1 MALTVD
7 LEKKTIA
14 LSPGALL
21 GGVARRA
28 GFDRGEGFE
37 RLWIGQ
43 AVHRRVLGEHL
54 ANVPG
59 YAVEKSIR
67 LTYAVDDFTAVLE
80 GRLDG
85 RFEEDGRVVVDEVK
99 SLHFAEDLAKLPGS
113 PRLERFQLQLRWYM
127 QAVAAA
133 EGRPVHGRLVLADIE
148 TGATKLLDVPHE
160 PEKTLDDLVRRTRIL
175 LEAFLEEQALAEA
188 KAAEA
193 ATLVFPH
200 AQFRPGQREMAAAVA
215 RAAAQGEHLLAQA
228 PTGIG
233 KTAAALFPLLVGAL
247 ESHRRL
253 FVLTAKTTQQDIY
266 MKTLAAIDGESF
278 RSVRLRAKERMCA
291 NDVVLCHENHC
302 AYAKDYGAKME
313 ASGLR
318 ERLLESHRHLDPDMI
333 FEEARNEV
341 VCPFEVSLELAEE
354 ADVVIGD
361 YNYVFDPVVAL
372 AGARDPSVLSQS
384 FLLVDEAH
392 NLVERGR
399 GYYSPELSDAALAT
413 LEKRIGVS
421 NAKTAWDAGEAARR
435 LRRLVADAAA
445 GLSDEESEPVDL
457 VTLDEARLDDLR
469 LDFESLLVRHL
480 ADLRAGGERVPDD
493 PVLDLYFTF
502 ARFHDVSKRAQPA
515 EGRPDPAFDVLAARG
530 RSGARLAILC
540 KDPSKLLGETLNA
553 AAATV
558 SMSATLSPPEFYR
571 DLLGLDPDRTT
582 VLRLPSPFPRENR
595 SVFIAPDIDTTYAAR
610 GRGAPR
616 LAALVADVARACPG
630 NVLALFPSYRFLDE
644 VRAHLPALPGRRVL
658 RPSDRS
664 TELERNSVLAAMRD
678 GGAPVLVFAVSG
690 GAFAEGVDYPGEMLQ
705 AVVVVS
711 PALPMVRFEQ
721 ERMRRYFEER
731 FERGFEYAYVI
742 PGMTRVVQSA
752 GRLIR
757 SGTDTGVVVL
767 ACRRFLQE
775 PYSRYLPADWYLD
788 DPSELACIEIGQ
800 ATKEFFA
807 RVKTGELPVRNGDDA
822 SDQRPETGISSSARS
837 RNRGAAFPAAR
848 D

>member
-7 LEKKTIA
+7 LAAKTIT
-14 LSPGALL
+14 LSPGTLL
-21 GGVARRA
+21 GGVSRRA

-43 AVHRRVLGEHL
+43 AVHRRVLGENL

-85 RFEEDGRVVVDEVK
+85 RFEEGGRVVVDEVK

-127 QAVAAA
+127 QAVAVA

-160 PEKTLDDLVRRTRIL
+160 PVKTLDDLVYRTRML
-175 LEAFLEEQALAEA
+175 LEAFLEERALAEA

-200 AQFRPGQREMAAAVA
+200 PRFRPGQREMVSAVA
-215 RAAAQGEHLLAQA
+215 RAAAQGEHLLVEA

-233 KTAAALFPLLVGAL
+233 KTAAALYPLLVGAL
-247 ESHRRL
+247 ARHRRL

-266 MKTLAAIDGESF
+266 ERTLGAIDGESF
-278 RSVRLRAKERMCA
+278 RSVKLRAKERMCA

-302 AYAKDYGAKME
+302 PYAKDYGAKME
-313 ASGLR
+313 ASGLLD
-318 ERLLESHRHLDPDMI
+318 RLLESHRHLDPDTV
-333 FEEARNEV
+333 FEAARNET

-354 ADVVIGD
+354 ADVVLGD

-372 AGARDPSVLSQS
+372 AGARDPSALSDS
-384 FLLVDEAH
+384 ILLVDEAH
-392 NLVERGR
+392 NLVDRGR
-399 GYYSPELSDAALAT
+399 GYYSPELSDASLAE
-413 LEKRIGVS
+413 LEQRIGVS

-435 LRRLVADAAA
+435 LRKLVADAAA
-445 GLSDEESEPVDL
+445 GLSEDEPEPVDL
-457 VTLDEARLDDLR
+457 VALDEARLDDLR

-493 PVLDLYFTF
+493 PVLDLYFSF
-502 ARFHDVSKRAQPA
+502 ARFHDVSKLVPPPGRAMS
-515 EGRPDPAFDVLAARG
+515 EGPFDVLAARG
-530 RSGARLAILC
+530 RGGARLAILC

-571 DLLGLDPDRTT
+571 DLLGLDPDRTS

-595 SVFIAPDIDTTYAAR
+595 SVLVAPDVDTTYAAR

-630 NVLALFPSYRFLDE
+630 NMLALFPSYRFLDE
-644 VRAHLPALPGRRVL
+644 VRAHLPALNGRRVL

-664 TELERNSVLAAMRD
+664 TELERNTVLSAMKD
-678 GGAPVLVFAVSG
+678 GGAPIVLFAVSG

-757 SGTDTGVVVL
+757 SSTDTGVVVL
-767 ACRRFLQE
+767 ACRRFLQA

-788 DPSELACIEIGQ
+788 DPGELACIEIGR
-800 ATKEFFA
+800 ATEEFFL
-807 RVKTGELPVRNGDDA
+807 RVKTGELPVLTAD
-822 SDQRPETGISSSARS
+822 SS
-837 RNRGAAFPAAR
+837 G
-848 D
+848 

>member
-1 MALTVD
+1 VALSVD
-7 LEKKTIA
+7 LAKKTIS

-21 GGVARRA
+21 GGVARRV

-54 ANVPG
+54 ASVPG
-59 YAVEKSIR
+59 YEVEKSIR
-67 LTYAVDDFTAVLE
+67 LVYAVDDFTAVLE

-85 RFEEDGRVVVDEVK
+85 RFERDGRVIVDEVK
-99 SLHFAEDLAKLPGS
+99 SLHFSEDLAKLPGS

-127 QAVAAA
+127 QAVSEA

-148 TGATKLLDVPHE
+148 TGATKLLDVSHE
-160 PEKTLDDLVRRTRIL
+160 PEKTLEDLVHRTRVL
-175 LEAFLEEQALAEA
+175 LDAFLEEQALAEA

-200 AQFRPGQREMAAAVA
+200 ARFRPGQREMAAAVA
-215 RAAAQGEHLLAQA
+215 RAAAQGEHLLVEA

-233 KTAAALFPLLVGAL
+233 KTAAALYPLLVSAL
-247 ESHRRL
+247 ETHRRL

-266 MKTLAAIDGESF
+266 MKTLAAVDGESF

-302 AYAKDYGAKME
+302 QFAKDYGAKME
-313 ASGLR
+313 ASGLL
-318 ERLLESHRHLDPDMI
+318 ERLVESHRHLDPDTV

-361 YNYVFDPVVAL
+361 YNYIFDPVVAL
-372 AGARDPSVLSQS
+372 AAARDPSTLAQS

-392 NLVERGR
+392 NLVDRGR
-399 GYYSPELSDAALAT
+399 GYYSPELSDGVLAAL
-413 LEKRIGVS
+413 EERIGAS

-435 LRRLVADAAA
+435 LRKLVADAAT
-445 GLSDEESEPVDL
+445 GLSPDEPEPVDL

-480 ADLRAGGERVPDD
+480 ADLRAGGERVPND
-493 PVLDLYFTF
+493 PVLELYFSF

-515 EGRPDPAFDVLAARG
+515 DGRPDPAFDVLAARSRG
-530 RSGARLAILC
+530 GQRLAILC

-571 DLLGLDPDRTT
+571 DLLGLDPDRTS

-595 SVFIAPDIDTTYAAR
+595 SIFVAPDVDTTYAAR

-644 VRAHLPALPGRRVL
+644 VRGHLPAMSSRRVL

-664 TELERNSVLAAMRD
+664 TELERNSVLSAMKD

-742 PGMTRVVQSA
+742 PGMTRVIQSA

-788 DPSELACIEIGQ
+788 DPGELACIEIGR
-800 ATKEFFA
+800 ATEAFFA
-807 RVKTGELPVRNGDDA
+807 RVKTGALPVM
-822 SDQRPETGISSSARS
+822 TGE
-837 RNRGAAFPAAR
+837 

>member
-7 LEKKTIA
+7 LAAKTISV
-14 LSPGALL
+14 SPGALL

-43 AVHRRVLGEHL
+43 AVHRRVLGENL
-54 ANVPG
+54 ASVPG
-59 YAVEKSIR
+59 YEVEKSIR
-67 LTYAVDDFTAVLE
+67 LVYAVDDFTAVLE

-85 RFEEDGRVVVDEVK
+85 RFEEGGRVVVDEVK

-127 QAVAAA
+127 QAVAVA

-148 TGATKLLDVPHE
+148 TGATRLLDVPHE
-160 PEKTLDDLVRRTRIL
+160 PEKTLEDLVQRTRML
-175 LEAFLEEQALAEA
+175 LDAFLEERALAEA

-200 AQFRPGQREMAAAVA
+200 ANFRPGQREMAAAVA
-215 RAAAQGEHLLAQA
+215 RAAAHGEHLLVEA

-233 KTAAALFPLLVGAL
+233 KTAAALHPLLVGAL

-253 FVLTAKTTQQDIY
+253 FVLTAKTTQQEIY
-266 MKTLAAIDGESF
+266 EKTLAAIDGESF

-302 AYAKDYGAKME
+302 PYAKDYGAKME
-313 ASGLR
+313 ASGLLD
-318 ERLLESHRHLDPDMI
+318 RLLESRRHLDPDTV
-333 FEEARNEV
+333 FEAARNET
-341 VCPFEVSLELAEE
+341 VCPFEVSLELAEQ
-354 ADVVIGD
+354 ADVVLGD

-372 AGARDPSVLSQS
+372 AGARDPSALADSI
-384 FLLVDEAH
+384 LLVDEAH
-392 NLVERGR
+392 NLVDRGR
-399 GYYSPELSDAALAT
+399 GYYSPELSDAALAA
-413 LEKRIGVS
+413 LEQRIGVS

-435 LRRLVADAAA
+435 LRKLVGDATA
-445 GLSDEESEPVDL
+445 GLSEEEPEPVDL
-457 VTLDEARLDDLR
+457 VTLDETRLDDVR

-493 PVLDLYFTF
+493 PVLDLYFSF
-502 ARFHDVSKRAQPA
+502 ARFHDVSKRAQP
-515 EGRPDPAFDVLAARG
+515 EGRPPDPAFDVLAARG
-530 RSGARLAILC
+530 KGGARLAILC

-571 DLLGLDPDRTT
+571 DLLGLDPDRTS

-595 SVFIAPDIDTTYAAR
+595 SVFVAPDVDTTYAAR

-616 LAALVADVARACPG
+616 LAALVAEVARACPG

-644 VRAHLPALPGRRVL
+644 VRAHMPALNGRRVL

-664 TELERNSVLAAMRD
+664 SELERNSVLSAMKD
-678 GGAPVLVFAVSG
+678 GGAPVVLLTVSG

-767 ACRRFLQE
+767 ACRRFLQA

-788 DPSELACIEIGQ
+788 DPGELACIEIGR
-800 ATKEFFA
+800 ATEEFFQ
-807 RVKTGELPVRNGDDA
+807 RVKTGELPVVTGDA
-822 SDQRPETGISSSARS
+822 G
-837 RNRGAAFPAAR
+837 
-848 D
+848 

>member
-1 MALTVD
+1 VALTVD
-7 LEKKTIA
+7 LAKKTIT

-21 GGVARRA
+21 GGVARRV

-54 ANVPG
+54 ASVPG

-67 LTYAVDDFTAVLE
+67 LVYAVDDFTAVLE

-85 RFEEDGRVVVDEVK
+85 RFEKDGRVIVDEVK
-99 SLHFAEDLAKLPGS
+99 SLHFSEDLAKLPGS

-127 QAVAAA
+127 QAVFAA

-148 TGATKLLDVPHE
+148 TGATKLLDVSHE
-160 PEKTLDDLVRRTRIL
+160 PEKTLEDLVRRTRVL
-175 LEAFLEEQALAEA
+175 LDAFLEEQALAEA

-193 ATLVFPH
+193 ATLAFPH
-200 AQFRPGQREMAAAVA
+200 ARFRPGQREMAAAVA
-215 RAAAQGEHLLAQA
+215 RAAAQGEHLLAEA

-233 KTAAALFPLLVGAL
+233 KTAAALFPLLVSAL
-247 ESHRRL
+247 ETHRRL
-253 FVLTAKTTQQDIY
+253 FILTAKTTQQDIY
-266 MKTLAAIDGESF
+266 MKTLAAVDGESF

-302 AYAKDYGAKME
+302 QFAKDYGAKME
-313 ASGLR
+313 ASGLL
-318 ERLLESHRHLDPDMI
+318 ERLVESHRHLDPDTV

-372 AGARDPSVLSQS
+372 AATRDPSTLAQS

-392 NLVERGR
+392 NLVDRGR
-399 GYYSPELSDAALAT
+399 GYYSPELSDGALAAL
-413 LEKRIGVS
+413 EQRIGVS

-435 LRRLVADAAA
+435 LRKLVADAAS
-445 GLSDEESEPVDL
+445 GLSPDEPEPVDL

-480 ADLRAGGERVPDD
+480 ADLRAGGERVPND
-493 PVLDLYFTF
+493 PVLELYFSF

-515 EGRPDPAFDVLAARG
+515 DGRPDPAFDVLAARG

-571 DLLGLDPDRTT
+571 DLLGLDPDRTS

-595 SVFIAPDIDTTYAAR
+595 SIFVAPDVDTTYAAR

-616 LAALVADVARACPG
+616 LAALVADVTRACPG

-644 VRAHLPALPGRRVL
+644 VRGHLPAMSGRRVL

-664 TELERNSVLAAMRD
+664 TELERNSVLSAMRD

-721 ERMRRYFEER
+721 ERMRSYFEER

-742 PGMTRVVQSA
+742 PGMTRVIQSA

-788 DPSELACIEIGQ
+788 DPGELACIEIGR
-800 ATKEFFA
+800 ATEEFFA
-807 RVKTGELPVRNGDDA
+807 RVKTGALPVMT
-822 SDQRPETGISSSARS
+822 PE
-837 RNRGAAFPAAR
+837 

>member
-1 MALTVD
+1 VALTVD
-7 LEKKTIA
+7 LAAKTIT
-14 LSPGALL
+14 LSPGTLL
-21 GGVARRA
+21 GGVSRRA

-43 AVHRRVLGEHL
+43 AVHRRVLGENL

-67 LTYAVDDFTAVLE
+67 LAYAVDDFTAVLE

-85 RFEEDGRVVVDEVK
+85 RFEEGSRVVVDEVK

-127 QAVAAA
+127 QAVAVA

-160 PEKTLDDLVRRTRIL
+160 PEKTLEDLVRRTRML
-175 LEAFLEEQALAEA
+175 LQAFLEERVLAEA

-200 AQFRPGQREMAAAVA
+200 ARFRRGQREMASAVA
-215 RAAAQGEHLLAQA
+215 RAAAQGEHLLVEA

-233 KTAAALFPLLVGAL
+233 KTAAALHPLLVGAL

-253 FVLTAKTTQQDIY
+253 FVLTAKTTQQEIY
-266 MKTLAAIDGESF
+266 EKTLAAIDGESF

-302 AYAKDYGAKME
+302 PYAKDYGAKME
-313 ASGLR
+313 ASGLLD
-318 ERLLESHRHLDPDMI
+318 RLLGSHRHLDPDTV
-333 FEEARNEV
+333 FEAARNET
-341 VCPFEVSLELAEE
+341 VCPFEVSLELAEQ
-354 ADVVIGD
+354 ADVVLGD

-372 AGARDPSVLSQS
+372 AAARDPSALSNS
-384 FLLVDEAH
+384 ILLVDEAH
-392 NLVERGR
+392 NLVDRGR
-399 GYYSPELSDAALAT
+399 GYYSPELSDASLAS
-413 LEKRIGVS
+413 LEQRIGVS

-435 LRRLVADAAA
+435 LRKLVADAAA
-445 GLSDEESEPVDL
+445 GLPEDEPEPVDL
-457 VTLDEARLDDLR
+457 VALDEARLDDLR

-493 PVLDLYFTF
+493 PVLDLYFSF
-502 ARFHDVSKRAQPA
+502 ARFHDVSKLVPPPGRAMS
-515 EGRPDPAFDVLAARG
+515 EGAFDVLAARG
-530 RSGARLAILC
+530 RGGARLAILC

-571 DLLGLDPDRTT
+571 DLLGLDPDRTS

-595 SVFIAPDIDTTYAAR
+595 SVFVAPDVDTTYAAR
-610 GRGAPR
+610 GRAAPR

-630 NVLALFPSYRFLDE
+630 NMLALFPSYRFLDE
-644 VRAHLPALPGRRVL
+644 VRAHLPALTGRRVL

-664 TELERNSVLAAMRD
+664 TELERNSVLSAMKD
-678 GGAPVLVFAVSG
+678 GGAPVVLFAVSG

-767 ACRRFLQE
+767 ACRRFLQA

-788 DPSELACIEIGQ
+788 DPGELACIEIGR
-800 ATKEFFA
+800 ATEEFFA
-807 RVKTGELPVRNGDDA
+807 RVRTGELPVTAGDA
-822 SDQRPETGISSSARS
+822 G
-837 RNRGAAFPAAR
+837 G
-848 D
+848 

>member
-1 MALTVD
+1 MRALQSAVALSVD
-7 LEKKTIA
+7 LAKKTIT

-21 GGVARRA
+21 GGVTRRA

-43 AVHRRVLGEHL
+43 AIHRRVLGEHL
-54 ANVPG
+54 ASVPG

-67 LTYAVDDFTAVLE
+67 LVYAVDDFTAVLE

-85 RFEEDGRVVVDEVK
+85 RFEKDGRVIVDEVK
-99 SLHFAEDLAKLPGS
+99 SLHFSEDLAKLPGS

-127 QAVAAA
+127 QAVSAA

-148 TGATKLLDVPHE
+148 TGATKLLDVSHE
-160 PEKTLDDLVRRTRIL
+160 PEKTLEDLVRRTRIL
-175 LEAFLEEQALAEA
+175 LDAFLEEQALAEA

-200 AQFRPGQREMAAAVA
+200 ARFRPGQREMAAAVA
-215 RAAAQGEHLLAQA
+215 RAAAQGEHLLAEA

-233 KTAAALFPLLVGAL
+233 KTAAALFPLLVSAL
-247 ESHRRL
+247 ETHRRL

-278 RSVRLRAKERMCA
+278 RSLRLRAKERMCA

-302 AYAKDYGAKME
+302 QFAKDYGAKME
-313 ASGLR
+313 ASGLL
-318 ERLLESHRHLDPDMI
+318 ERLVESHRHLDPDTV

-372 AGARDPSVLSQS
+372 AAARDPSTLAQS

-392 NLVERGR
+392 NLVDRGR
-399 GYYSPELSDAALAT
+399 GYYSPELSDGALAAL
-413 LEKRIGVS
+413 EQRIGIS

-435 LRRLVADAAA
+435 LRKLVADAAS
-445 GLSDEESEPVDL
+445 GLSPDEPEPVDL

-480 ADLRAGGERVPDD
+480 ADLRAGGERVPND
-493 PVLDLYFTF
+493 PVLELYFSF

-515 EGRPDPAFDVLAARG
+515 DGRPDPAFDVLAARG

-540 KDPSKLLGETLNA
+540 KDPSRLLGETLNA

-571 DLLGLDPDRTT
+571 DLLGLDPDRTS

-595 SVFIAPDIDTTYAAR
+595 SIFVAPDVDTTYAAR

-644 VRAHLPALPGRRVL
+644 VRGHLPAMSGRRVL

-664 TELERNSVLAAMRD
+664 TELERNSVLSAMKD

-742 PGMTRVVQSA
+742 PGMTRVIQSA

-788 DPSELACIEIGQ
+788 DPGELACIEIGR
-800 ATKEFFA
+800 ATEEFFA
-807 RVKTGELPVRNGDDA
+807 RVKTGALPVTT
-822 SDQRPETGISSSARS
+822 PE
-837 RNRGAAFPAAR
+837 

>member
-1 MALTVD
+1 VALTVD
-7 LEKKTIA
+7 LAKKTIT

-21 GGVARRA
+21 GGVARRV

-54 ANVPG
+54 ASVPG

-67 LTYAVDDFTAVLE
+67 LVYAVDDFTAVLE

-85 RFEEDGRVVVDEVK
+85 RFEKDGRVIVDEVK
-99 SLHFAEDLAKLPGS
+99 SLHFSEDLAKLPGS

-127 QAVAAA
+127 QAVFAA

-148 TGATKLLDVPHE
+148 TGATKLLDVSHE
-160 PEKTLDDLVRRTRIL
+160 PEKTLEDLVRRTRVL
-175 LEAFLEEQALAEA
+175 LDAFLEEQALAEA

-193 ATLVFPH
+193 ATLAFPH
-200 AQFRPGQREMAAAVA
+200 ARFRPGQREMAAAVA
-215 RAAAQGEHLLAQA
+215 RAAAQGEHLLAEA

-233 KTAAALFPLLVGAL
+233 KTAAALFPLLVSAL
-247 ESHRRL
+247 ETHRRL
-253 FVLTAKTTQQDIY
+253 FILTAKTTQQDIY
-266 MKTLAAIDGESF
+266 MKTLAAVDGESF

-302 AYAKDYGAKME
+302 QFAKDYGAKME
-313 ASGLR
+313 ASGLL
-318 ERLLESHRHLDPDMI
+318 ERLVESHRHLDPDTV

-372 AGARDPSVLSQS
+372 AATRDPSTLAQS

-392 NLVERGR
+392 NLVDRGR
-399 GYYSPELSDAALAT
+399 GYYSPELSDGALAAL
-413 LEKRIGVS
+413 EQRIGVS

-435 LRRLVADAAA
+435 LRKLVADAAS
-445 GLSDEESEPVDL
+445 GLSPDEPEPVDL

-480 ADLRAGGERVPDD
+480 ADLRAGGERVPND
-493 PVLDLYFTF
+493 PVLELYFSF

-515 EGRPDPAFDVLAARG
+515 DGRPDPAFDVLAARG
-530 RSGARLAILC
+530 RGGARLAILC

-571 DLLGLDPDRTT
+571 DLLGLDPDRTS

-595 SVFIAPDIDTTYAAR
+595 SIFVAPDVDTTYAAR

-616 LAALVADVARACPG
+616 LAALVADVTRACPG

-644 VRAHLPALPGRRVL
+644 VRGHLPAMSGRRVL

-664 TELERNSVLAAMRD
+664 TELERNSVLSAMRD

-721 ERMRRYFEER
+721 ERMRSYFEER

-742 PGMTRVVQSA
+742 PGMTRVIQSA

-788 DPSELACIEIGQ
+788 DPGELACIEIGR
-800 ATKEFFA
+800 ATEEFFA
-807 RVKTGELPVRNGDDA
+807 RVKTGALPVMT
-822 SDQRPETGISSSARS
+822 PE
-837 RNRGAAFPAAR
+837 